1 MDGSKMTKHQR
12 NIAQVVEEFKADC
25 KQIGWIED
33 KNGNLS
39 LQVAEGNLRRLVF
52 KNRVVRYEYRDSEG
66 NWNRL
71 YSAKLEEAKVI
82 NGKLVGFKR

>member
-1 MDGSKMTKHQR
+1 MTRHQK
-12 NIAQVVEEFKADC
+12 NIAEIVEKFKTDC
-25 KQIGWIED
+25 KQIGWTED

-52 KNRVVRYEYRDSEG
+52 KDRVVRYEYKDSEG

>member
-1 MDGSKMTKHQR
+1 MTKHQK

-25 KQIGWIED
+25 KRIGWVED

-39 LQVAEGNLRRLVF
+39 FQVAEGNLRRLVF
-52 KNRVVRYEYRDSEG
+52 KNRVVRYEYKSSEG
-66 NWNRL
+66 LWNRL
-71 YSAKLEEAKVI
+71 YSAKLDEAKVV